1 MKELIKKYNN
11 KQFIVNIFDKEYNAV
26 FRGENNKLYFDVII
40 KQDEELSKIWNRRVI
55 KLINGKYNE
64 HDIIFIEPYVSG
76 MCYKTITFT
85 INIFIDGFEI
95 GKNIK
100 NKKISKFLCSFSG
113 INEFD
118 LSKYY
123 EQDIEQ
129 DMVKALCMNDEYLLD
144 SGKLIFHRTNKIA
157 SSLMGIK
164 IDKINEFEF
173 DYNKK
178 TDIYAAIKDIW
189 HLKNVLCVF
198 SKKNITANT
207 ITFYTNN
214 NKSGI
219 VFMNYI
225 NERIKKSENEIVE
238 HMESNFII
246 NYNNIKDCFGQ
257 IIEKSQECFEN
268 ISPIISMY
276 IDSIEKEMP
285 KLNKFLALCQ
295 MLECFSREYDEN
307 NAHALMVQIEPN
319 KANKDTKLK
328 YRLNSLI
335 KRVNYLFRFKTK
347 KITNLSEKIAK
358 GRNYYI
364 HHDKSKKYNELN
376 YDELFYYGFFLEDI
390 LLANIYMEIGV
401 SKKVIKNSCFNNSFY
416 YKNNIL

>member
-11 KQFIVNIFDKEYNAV
+11 KQFTVNIYDKEYNAV
-26 FRGENNKLYFDVII
+26 FRGENDKLYFDVNI
-40 KQDEELSKIWNRRVI
+40 KQDKELSKIWNKRVI

-64 HDIIFIEPYVSG
+64 HDITFIEPHVSA
-76 MCYKTITFT
+76 MSYKTITFT

-129 DMVKALCMNDEYLLD
+129 DTVKALCMNDEYLLD

-157 SSLMGIK
+157 SSLTGIK

-173 DYNKK
+173 EYNKK

-189 HLKNVLCVF
+189 HLKNILCIF
-198 SKKNITANT
+198 SMKNITVNT

-225 NERIKKSENEIVE
+225 NEAIKKSENEIVE
-238 HMESNFII
+238 HMENSFVI

-268 ISPIISMY
+268 IFPIISMY
-276 IDSIEKEMP
+276 IDSIEKEMQ
-285 KLNKFLALCQ
+285 KLNKFLAFCQ
-295 MLECFSREYDEN
+295 MLECFSREYDESE
-307 NAHALMVQIEPN
+307 AHALMVKKEPT
-319 KANKDTKLK
+319 KANNDTELK
-328 YRLNSLI
+328 YRINSLI

-347 KITNLSEKIAK
+347 RITKLSEKIAK

-364 HHDKSKKYNELN
+364 HHDKTKKNNELTH
-376 YDELFYYGFFLEDI
+376 DELFYYGYFLEDI
-390 LLANIYMEIGV
+390 LLANIYMEIGIN
-401 SKKVIKNSCFNNSFY
+401 KKVIKKSCFNNSFY

>member
-1 MKELIKKYNN
+1 MKELIEKYKN
-11 KQFIVNIFDKEYNAV
+11 KQFSVKIFDKEYAAV
-26 FRGENNKLYFDVII
+26 FRSENDKLYFDVTV
-40 KQDEELSKIWNRRVI
+40 KQDKELLKFWNKKVI

-64 HDIIFIEPYVSG
+64 HDIIFIEPYVSE
-76 MCYKTITFT
+76 MCYKIITFT

-95 GKNIK
+95 GKSIK

-123 EQDIEQ
+123 EHDIEQ
-129 DMVKALCMNDEYLLD
+129 DTIKTICMNDEYLLN
-144 SGKLIFHRTNKIA
+144 SGKLIFHRTNKIT
-157 SSLMGIK
+157 SSLIGVK

-178 TDIYAAIKDIW
+178 TDIYDTIKDIW
-189 HLKNVLCVF
+189 HLKNVLCIF
-198 SKKNITANT
+198 SMKNITINT
-207 ITFYTNN
+207 ITFYTN

-219 VFMNYI
+219 VFMNYV
-225 NERIKKSENEIVE
+225 NERIKKFENEIVE
-238 HMESNFII
+238 HIENNFVI
-246 NYNNIKDCFGQ
+246 NYNNIKECFGQ
-257 IIEKSQECFEN
+257 IIEKSQVCFEN

-285 KLNKFLALCQ
+285 KLNKFLTLCQ

-307 NAHALMVQIEPN
+307 NAHTLMVQKEPK
-319 KANKDTKLK
+319 KANKDTELK
-328 YRLNSLI
+328 YRLSSLI

-364 HHDKSKKYNELN
+364 HHDKSKKNNELN
-376 YDELFYYGFFLEDI
+376 YDELIYYGFFLEDI
-390 LLANIYMEIGV
+390 LLANIYMEIGI
-401 SKKVIKNSCFNNSFY
+401 SKKVIKNSYFKNSFY
-416 YKNNIL
+416 YKDSIL